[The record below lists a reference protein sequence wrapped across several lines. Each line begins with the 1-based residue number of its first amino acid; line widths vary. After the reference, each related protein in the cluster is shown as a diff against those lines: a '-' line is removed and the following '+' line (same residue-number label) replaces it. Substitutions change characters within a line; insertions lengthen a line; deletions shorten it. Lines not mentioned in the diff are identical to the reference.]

1 MDKLKSLR
9 AFVRIVE
16 RGSLTAAA
24 EAMRVSQP
32 SIGRVLAALEA
43 DLGVRLLQRTTRR
56 QTLTDEGREF
66 YEQCRGI
73 LGALDAAEARL
84 KSRRHEP
91 AGLLR
96 ITSSVPFGRRF
107 VAPLAIRFA
116 ARHPQVRV
124 DLVLLDRVVD
134 LLEEGFD
141 LAVRVMR
148 LADSSLIA
156 IPVGE
161 TRRIVV
167 GSPAL
172 LRRAGAP
179 ASPQDLAR
187 APCVSFSGVA
197 AGGEWTFEAPG
208 RPLRVAVNSVM
219 QTNQVDAAVQA
230 AVAGLGWAQ
239 FFDYHVADEL
249 ARGRLV
255 PVLKKHTSA
264 PIPAQIVY
272 PHARLLSANVRAFV
286 DFALPQLRAAL
297 VAQPVHAATAGGGPH
312 TTGSKQSGRG
322 QSRLRRESAS

>member
-1 MDKLKSLR
+1 MDKFKSLR
-9 AFVRIVE
+9 AFVQIVE

-24 EAMRVSQP
+24 EALRVSQP
-32 SIGRVLAALEA
+32 SMVRVLAALET

-56 QTLTDEGREF
+56 QKLTDEGREF

-96 ITSSVPFGRRF
+96 ITSSVPFGRRY
-107 VAPLAIRFA
+107 VAPIAVRFA
-116 ARHPQVRV
+116 ARHPALRV
-124 DLVLLDRVVD
+124 ELVLLDRVVD

-141 LAVRVMR
+141 LAVRIMR

-172 LRRAGAP
+172 ARRSGAP
-179 ASPQDLAR
+179 ASPSQLAA
-187 APCVSFSGVA
+187 APCVSFTGVA
-197 AGGEWTFEAPG
+197 AGSEWSFEARG
-208 RPLRVAVNSVM
+208 RAYRVPVDSVLR
-219 QTNQVDAAVQA
+219 TNQIDAAVQA

-249 ARGRLV
+249 AKGTLV
-255 PVLKKHTSA
+255 EVLREHA
-264 PIPAQIVY
+264 GPPIPAQIVY
-272 PHARLLSANVRAFV
+272 PHARLLSANVRAFI
-286 DFALPQLRAAL
+286 DFALPQLRAVL
-297 VAQPVHAATAGGGPH
+297 QPKPARGAARAGRQPPRAAAS
-312 TTGSKQSGRG
+312 TTSP
-322 QSRLRRESAS
+322 RRRTRSAT

>member
-1 MDKLKSLR
+1 MDKLRSLR
-9 AFVRIVE
+9 AFVQIVE

-24 EAMRVSQP
+24 ETLHVSQP
-32 SIGRVLAALEA
+32 SMVRVLAALES
-43 DLGVRLLQRTTRR
+43 DLGVRLVQRTTRR

-66 YEQCRGI
+66 YQQCRGI
-73 LGALDAAEARL
+73 LGALDAAEAQL
-84 KSRRHEP
+84 KSRRLEP

-107 VAPLAIRFA
+107 VAPVASDFA
-116 ARHPQVRV
+116 ARHPALRV

-141 LAVRVMR
+141 IAVRVMR
-148 LADSSLIA
+148 LADSSLVA

-167 GSPAL
+167 GSPGL

-179 ASPQDLAR
+179 KSLQDLAQ
-187 APCVSFSGVA
+187 APCVSFTGLA
-197 AGGEWTFEAPG
+197 AGAEWTFETRD
-208 RPLRVAVNSVM
+208 RPQRVPVNIVL

-249 ARGRLV
+249 ARGTLV
-255 PVLKKHTSA
+255 PVLREHDSA

-272 PHARLLSANVRAFV
+272 PHGRLLSANVRAFV

-297 VAQPVHAATAGGGPH
+297 QKRPGRAVV
-312 TTGSKQSGRG
+312 SKGKQRSP
-322 QSRLRRESAS
+322 RESVSRSAETRRAGRHG

>member
-1 MDKLKSLR
+1 MDKLKSLK
-9 AFVRIVE
+9 AFVQIIE

-24 EAMRVSQP
+24 RTMNVSQP
-32 SIGRVLAALEA
+32 SMVRVLAGLET
-43 DLGVRLLQRTTRR
+43 DLGVRLIQRTTRR
-56 QTLTDEGREF
+56 QQLTDEGREF

-107 VAPLAIRFA
+107 VTPLVTRFA
-116 ARHPQVRV
+116 ARHPGLRI

-148 LADSSLIA
+148 LPDSSLIA

-167 GSPAL
+167 GSPEL

-179 ASPQDLAR
+179 RSPQDLAR
-187 APCVSFSGVA
+187 APCVTFTGLASGA
-197 AGGEWTFEAPG
+197 EWPFEAKG
-208 RPLRVAVNSVM
+208 RSHPVPVNSVM
-219 QTNQVDAAVQA
+219 QTNQIDAAVQA
-230 AVAGLGWAQ
+230 SVAGLGWTQ

-249 ARGRLV
+249 ARGTLV
-255 PVLKKHTSA
+255 PVLQEYAGA

-297 VAQPVHAATAGGGPH
+297 QAQPRRRMGQAVHRGQRCAEPAGG
-312 TTGSKQSGRG
+312 QGR
-322 QSRLRRESAS
+322 SRPRR